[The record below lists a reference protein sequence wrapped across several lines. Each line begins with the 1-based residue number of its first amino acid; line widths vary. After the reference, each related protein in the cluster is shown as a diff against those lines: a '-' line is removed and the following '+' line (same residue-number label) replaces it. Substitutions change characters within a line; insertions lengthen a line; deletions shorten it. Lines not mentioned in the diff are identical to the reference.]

1 MRGLDTNILVR
12 LLTLDDPQQIAVVQ
26 ALFAEGTERNE
37 RYHVTCIVLCEL
49 VWVLRTTHH
58 LKRDKICPMLEAL
71 FSVRQFEIQDR
82 DLAKKAVEEYGAG
95 QGDFAD
101 YLIGQQ
107 NRRAGCDDTISFDGK
122 LAGHPGFM
130 ILR

>member
-12 LLTLDDPQQIAVVQ
+12 LLTLDDPHQVGVVK
-26 ALFAEGTERNE
+26 ALFEEGAERSEC
-37 RYHVTCIVLCEL
+37 YHVTCIVLCEL

-58 LKRDKICPMLEAL
+58 LKRDKICSMLEAL
-71 FSVRQFEIQDR
+71 FSVRFLEIQDR
-82 DLAKKAVEEYGAG
+82 DLSKKAMEEYRAG

-101 YLIGQQ
+101 YLIGLH
-107 NRRAGCDDTISFDGK
+107 NRRAGCEDTVSFDGD
-122 LAGHPGFM
+122 LAGDLDFT